1 MTKIRL
7 TIKGLSYSERQTG
20 AYALIL
26 AEENGARKLP
36 IVIGGFEA
44 QAIAIALE
52 KMVSPP
58 RPLTHDLFKQFADEF
73 NIQLTEIVI
82 HRIKDGVFYANL
94 ICVKPNGS
102 EVVLDSRPSDAV
114 ALAIRFHCPIFTTEE
129 VLQSAGLI
137 LSEEKEESTEAT
149 ASSPDETPEEQP
161 STATTSESR
170 DPLKT
175 ASKAKLEE
183 MLGKAV
189 LNEDYELA
197 AKIRDELDRRDQ

>member
-1 MTKIRL
+1 MNKIPL

-58 RPLTHDLFKQFADEF
+58 RPLTHDLFKDFA
-73 NIQLTEIVI
+73 NIFDIKLEEII
-82 HRIKDGVFYANL
+82 IYKIKDGVFYANL
-94 ICVKPNGS
+94 LCKKDGKD
-102 EVVLDSRPSDAV
+102 EVIDARPSDAV
-114 ALAIRFHCPIFTTEE
+114 ALAIRFECPIYTTEE

-137 LSEEKEESTEAT
+137 LQEEGEEKPTST
-149 ASSPDETPEEQP
+149 PTPSVKTSKKEDTP
-161 STATTSESR
+161 SAKKGEN
-170 DPLKT
+170 PLKT
-175 ASKAKLEE
+175 ASMKKLNALLE
-183 MLGKAV
+183 KAV
-189 LNEDYELA
+189 KDEDYELA
-197 AKIRDELDRRDQ
+197 ARIRDEIDRRES

>member
-1 MTKIRL
+1 MNKIPL

-58 RPLTHDLFKQFADEF
+58 RPLTHDLFRDFAQVFD
-73 NIQLTEIVI
+73 IGLTEII
-82 HRIKDGVFYANL
+82 IYKIKDGVFYANL
-94 ICVKPNGS
+94 HCIKDGK
-102 EVVLDSRPSDAV
+102 EEILDARPSDAV
-114 ALAIRFHCPIFTTEE
+114 ALAIRFQCPIYTTEE

-137 LSEEKEESTEAT
+137 LKEEADEADTTSTAPTEAPK
-149 ASSPDETPEEQP
+149 SEKK
-161 STATTSESR
+161 TSDS
-170 DPLKT
+170 DNPLKSSSL
-175 ASKAKLEE
+175 AQLNE
-183 MLGKAV
+183 MLDKAV
-189 LNEDYELA
+189 KNEDYELA
-197 AKIRDELDRRDQ
+197 ARIRDEIDRRES

>member
-1 MTKIRL
+1 MTKIPL

-58 RPLTHDLFKQFADEF
+58 RPLTHDLFKEFANVFHIGLE
-73 NIQLTEIVI
+73 EII
-82 HRIKDGVFYANL
+82 IYKIKDGVFYANL
-94 ICVKPNGS
+94 HCHRDGKDEII
-102 EVVLDSRPSDAV
+102 DARPSDAV
-114 ALAIRFHCPIFTTEE
+114 ALAIRFQCPIYTTEE

-137 LSEEKEESTEAT
+137 LQEEGESEQKSANTTT
-149 ASSPDETPEEQP
+149 AQEVPP
-161 STATTSESR
+161 SESR
-170 DPLKT
+170 SSKDENPLSS
-175 ASKAKLEE
+175 ASLKKLNT
-183 MLGKAV
+183 MLDKAV
-189 LNEDYELA
+189 KNEDYELA
-197 AKIRDELDRRDQ
+197 ARIRDEIDRRES